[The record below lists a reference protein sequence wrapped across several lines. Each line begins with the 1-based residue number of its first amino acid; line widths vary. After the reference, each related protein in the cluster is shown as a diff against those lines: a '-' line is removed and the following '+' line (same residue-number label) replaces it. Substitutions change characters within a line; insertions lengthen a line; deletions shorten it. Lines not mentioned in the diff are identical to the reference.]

1 MYKVPSWASVHELLG
16 RTSEKLGENL
26 TPIWQEPGSDRKDLP
41 KATQW
46 GNGLVSW
53 LFQGTLVTYINSRSW
68 VGLVEALQ
76 PGLYLS

>member
-1 MYKVPSWASVHELLG
+1 ME
-16 RTSEKLGENL
+16 E
-26 TPIWQEPGSDRKDLP
+26 EPGSDRKDLP